1 MKKTKIKIFNKIN
14 MMNSNDIIYAS
25 EIEEF
30 FYENTDT
37 PVQEGSPVGF
47 EKENGSN
54 IDLIL
59 FDDIYWEDKAL

>member
-1 MKKTKIKIFNKIN
+1 
-14 MMNSNDIIYAS
+14 MNSNDIIYAS

-30 FYENTDT
+30 FYENTDIS
-37 PVQEGSPVGF
+37 VQEGMPVGF

>member
-1 MKKTKIKIFNKIN
+1 

-59 FDDIYWEDKAL
+59 FDDIYWEDKTL